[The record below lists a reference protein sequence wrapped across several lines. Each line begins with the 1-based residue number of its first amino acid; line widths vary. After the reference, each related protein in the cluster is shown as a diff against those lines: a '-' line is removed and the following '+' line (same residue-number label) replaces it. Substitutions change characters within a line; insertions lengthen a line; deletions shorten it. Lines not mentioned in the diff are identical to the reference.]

1 MRVIPGQSQ
10 SFDLRSLIG
19 GIYLPALFFG
29 IGQWMIIPA
38 IPQFADELG
47 ASVFLSGLIFAARG
61 AGSMIG
67 DVPSGLLTSRLG
79 GRVTMTTGVVLTA
92 ATAAAMGFSSG
103 PALLGLFTLLN
114 GIAFA
119 LWHVSRLAY
128 MTETVPIEYRGRALS
143 LVGGVTRVGFFAGP
157 ISGGALGHF
166 GGLETVFFAQ
176 AVVVGVA
183 ALLVATR
190 LPAAR
195 AGDAG
200 TPERAPV
207 SLQSVALAERRSLIV
222 AGSVAVALVLIR
234 HGRQF
239 LIPVWGREA
248 LDLDPFE
255 IGLVFGLASAIDMVM
270 FYPVGAVMDRWGR
283 KWAIVPSLLVLSASL
298 LLMPLTG
305 GFVSFLLVG
314 LLSGFGNGL
323 GSGAVMTLGADL
335 APPDAAGE
343 FLGLWRLVGD
353 VGAVAA
359 PPVVGVLE
367 AAFTLGAAAA
377 ATGGIGLAGGVIM
390 LLLVRET
397 LVRTRSSPR
406 ASPG

>member
-1 MRVIPGQSQ
+1 MRVIPGQAQ
-10 SFDLRSLIG
+10 PFDLRSLIG

-79 GRVTMTTGVVLTA
+79 GRVTMTTGVLLTA
-92 ATAAAMGFSSG
+92 VTAAAMGFSTG

-114 GIAFA
+114 GVAFA

-157 ISGGALGHF
+157 IIGGALGHF
-166 GGLETVFFAQ
+166 GGLEMVFFAQ

-200 TPERAPV
+200 TPEREPV

-222 AGSVAVALVLIR
+222 AGSVAIALVLIR

-377 ATGGIGLAGGVIM
+377 VTGGIGLAGGVIM

-397 LVRTRSSPR
+397 LVRARSAPR

>member
-1 MRVIPGQSQ
+1 MRVVPGQAG
-10 SFDLRSLIG
+10 SFPLRSLIG

-29 IGQWMIIPA
+29 IGQWMVIPA

-47 ASVFLSGLIFAARG
+47 ASVLLSGVIFAARG

-67 DVPSGLLTSRLG
+67 DVPSGLLTSRIG
-79 GRVTMTTGVVLTA
+79 GRVTMTAGVLLTA
-92 ATAAAMGFSSG
+92 ATGVAMGFSTG
-103 PALLGLFTLLN
+103 PGTLGLFTLLN

-128 MTETVPIEYRGRALS
+128 MTETVPTEYRGRALS
-143 LVGGVTRVGFFAGP
+143 LVGGVTRVGFFTGP
-157 ISGGALGHF
+157 IIGGAIGQF
-166 GGLETVFFAQ
+166 GGLEAVFFAQ
-176 AVVVGVA
+176 AGVVGAA

-190 LPAAR
+190 LPQAR

-222 AGSVAVALVLIR
+222 AGSVAITLVLIR

-239 LIPVWGREA
+239 LIPVWGDQA
-248 LDLDPFE
+248 LGLDTFE

-270 FYPVGAVMDRWGR
+270 FYPVGMVMDRWGR
-283 KWAIVPSLLVLSASL
+283 KWVIVPSLLVLSTSL
-298 LLMPLTG
+298 LLMPLTV

-359 PPVVGVLE
+359 PPVIGGIEDL
-367 AAFTLGAAAA
+367 FTLDAAA
-377 ATGGIGLAGGVIM
+377 ATTGVVGLVGGVVM

-397 LVRTRSSPR
+397 LARSVPR
-406 ASPG
+406 GSPG

>member
-1 MRVIPGQSQ
+1 MRVVPRAGQS
-10 SFDLRSLIG
+10 FEVRTLIG
-19 GIYLPALFFG
+19 GVYLPALFFG
-29 IGQWMIIPA
+29 IGQWMVIPA

-47 ASVFLSGLIFAARG
+47 ASVLLSGIIFAARG

-79 GRVTMTTGVVLTA
+79 GRLTMTTGVLLTA
-92 ATAAAMGFSSG
+92 ATGVAMGFSTG
-103 PALLGLFTLLN
+103 PATLGLFTLLN
-114 GIAFA
+114 GVAFA

-128 MTETVPIEYRGRALS
+128 MTETVPTEYRGRALS
-143 LVGGVTRVGFFAGP
+143 LVGGVTRVGFFTGP
-157 ISGGALGHF
+157 IIGGAIGQF
-166 GGLETVFFAQ
+166 GGLEAVFFAQ
-176 AVVVGVA
+176 AGVVGAA

-190 LPAAR
+190 LPEAR

-200 TPERAPV
+200 TPERSPV
-207 SLQSVALAERRSLIV
+207 SLRSVALAERRSLIV
-222 AGSVAVALVLIR
+222 AGSVAITLVLIR

-239 LIPVWGREA
+239 LIPVWGDQA
-248 LDLDPFE
+248 LGLDTFE

-270 FYPVGAVMDRWGR
+270 FYPVGMVMDRWGR
-283 KWAIVPSLLVLSASL
+283 KWVIVPSLLVLSTSL
-298 LLMPLTG
+298 LLMPLTV

-359 PPVVGVLE
+359 PPVIGGLE
-367 AAFTLGAAAA
+367 DLFTLDVAA
-377 ATGGIGLAGGVIM
+377 ATTGVVGLVGGVIM
-390 LLLVRET
+390 ILLVRET
-397 LVRTRSSPR
+397 LARAGPR

>member
-1 MRVIPGQSQ
+1 MRVVPGQAG
-10 SFDLRSLIG
+10 SFPLRSLIG

-29 IGQWMIIPA
+29 IGQWMVIPA

-47 ASVFLSGLIFAARG
+47 ASVLLSGVIFAARG

-67 DVPSGLLTSRLG
+67 DVPSGLLTSRIG
-79 GRVTMTTGVVLTA
+79 GRVTMTAGVLLTA
-92 ATAAAMGFSSG
+92 ATGVAMGFSTG
-103 PALLGLFTLLN
+103 PATLGLFTLLN

-128 MTETVPIEYRGRALS
+128 MTETVPTEYRGRALS
-143 LVGGVTRVGFFAGP
+143 LVGGVTRVGFFTGP
-157 ISGGALGHF
+157 IIGGAIGQF
-166 GGLETVFFAQ
+166 WGLEAVFFAQ
-176 AVVVGVA
+176 AGVVGAA

-190 LPAAR
+190 LPQAR

-200 TPERAPV
+200 TPERAAV

-222 AGSVAVALVLIR
+222 AGSVAITLVLIR

-239 LIPVWGREA
+239 LIPVWGDQA
-248 LDLDPFE
+248 LGLDTFE

-270 FYPVGAVMDRWGR
+270 FYPVGMVMDRWGR
-283 KWAIVPSLLVLSASL
+283 KWVIVPSLLVLSTSL
-298 LLMPLTG
+298 LLMPLTV

-359 PPVVGVLE
+359 PPVIGGLE
-367 AAFTLGAAAA
+367 NLFTLDAAAA
-377 ATGGIGLAGGVIM
+377 ATGVVGLVGGVVM

-397 LVRTRSSPR
+397 LARSAPR
-406 ASPG
+406 GSPG